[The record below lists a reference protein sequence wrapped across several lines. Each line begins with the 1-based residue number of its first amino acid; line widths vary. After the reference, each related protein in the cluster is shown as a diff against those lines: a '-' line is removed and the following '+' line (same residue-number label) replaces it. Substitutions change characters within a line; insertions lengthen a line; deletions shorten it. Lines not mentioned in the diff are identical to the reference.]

1 MAIILNREA
10 PQGASQHRKGAGR
23 LACLAAL
30 IPLVAP
36 APAQAQI
43 LGPRITDGERSD
55 IRAPVAPPVAPAGRL
70 ATPSRVEATALPEVA
85 IADVAVLGAAGLGTE
100 ALRPVLHPFVGRKIG
115 TDTLSALSTAVSDA
129 YRQAGFALY
138 GVVVPEQ
145 DFARGLVV
153 VRVVEGQVEE
163 IAFEGDTE
171 GADFSLLR
179 AYADRIIAER
189 PLRQSTLDRYILL
202 MQDVAGRK
210 LQTRLELLPK
220 PGAVK
225 LVVSVQRTSVRI
237 GLGVDNLGA
246 GILGHVQGAVSATA
260 NSMLREGDSTRLSYG
275 APSDFHRF
283 TFLSARHQ
291 QAIGSDGLTLAG
303 SFGYLRTRPVSDSTL
318 DGTAYT
324 FGLQAV
330 YPLIRRPRETAQ
342 VFGAFDILDSHS
354 LAFGQLISNEATRVV
369 RLGGAYARVNE
380 ADTRVGT
387 ITGIIS
393 QGINAMG
400 ARQRLGFYY
409 GQPEFTKLSLQASL
423 QQDLWP
429 RRLILRLR
437 ASAQYAGDR
446 LPASELFTY
455 GGVTLGR
462 GFDTAT
468 LFGDRAV
475 GGSATLALP
484 FRPMLTEEAVGRVL
498 GNTVGAML
506 LGTEFY
512 GFVDAARVASLS
524 PVRAPR
530 GDRASAAGFGFRVPI
545 MAETK
550 LDIEIA
556 KPIVTPLHTRVS
568 EDWRFVFVA
577 RRDF

>member
-1 MAIILNREA
+1 MTLTSNRGA
-10 PQGASQHRKGAGR
+10 PRRAPHRRRGNRR
-23 LACLAAL
+23 LAWLAAL
-30 IPLVAP
+30 AALSPLV
-36 APAQAQI
+36 AQAQI

-55 IRAPVAPPVAPAGRL
+55 IRAPLVPPPGPAPDI
-70 ATPSRVEATALPEVA
+70 ATPPRVDAAAAPETS
-85 IADVAVLGAAGLGTE
+85 IADVAVLGAVGLGPA
-100 ALRPVLHPFVGRKIG
+100 ALRPVLQPFVGRRIRQ
-115 TDTLSALSTAVSDA
+115 DTLAALSTAVGDA
-129 YRQAGFALY
+129 YRQAGYALY
-138 GVVVPEQ
+138 GVVVPQQ

-153 VRVVEGQVEE
+153 LRAVEGQVEE
-163 IAFEGDTE
+163 VAFEGDTE

-189 PLRQSTLDRYILL
+189 PLRQATLDRYILL

-225 LVVSVQRTSVRI
+225 LVVTVQRTSVRI
-237 GLGVDNLGA
+237 GLGLDNLGA
-246 GILGHVQGAVSATA
+246 GILGHVQGAVSATV
-260 NSMLREGDSTRLSYG
+260 NSMLREGDSTRIAYG
-275 APSDFHRF
+275 APSDLHRF

-291 QAIGSDGLTLAG
+291 QPIGSDGFTLAA
-303 SFGYLRTRPVSDSTL
+303 SFGYLRTRPASNSTL
-318 DGTAYT
+318 DGTATT

-342 VFGAFDILDSHS
+342 VFAAFDVLDSHS
-354 LAFGQLISNEATRVV
+354 LAFGQLVSNEATRVV
-369 RLGGAYARVNE
+369 RLGGAYARANE

-387 ITGIIS
+387 ITGILN
-393 QGINAMG
+393 QGIDGFG

-409 GQPEFTKLSLQASL
+409 GQPEFTKLTLQATL

-462 GFDTAT
+462 GFDAAT

-475 GGSATLALP
+475 GGSAALAVPLK
-484 FRPMLTEEAVGRVL
+484 PMLTEAAVTRGL

-512 GFVDAARVASLS
+512 GFVDGARVANLS
-524 PVRAPR
+524 PVPAPR
-530 GDRASAAGFGFRVPI
+530 GNRASSAGFGFRVPV
-545 MAETK
+545 MEETK
-550 LDIEIA
+550 LDIELA
-556 KPIVTPLHTRVS
+556 KPIVTPLYSKVS
-568 EDWRFVFVA
+568 DDWRFVFVV